1 MAAAGAPTMTAT
13 AINPRLAGLRESAT
27 LAMNQKSRALRA
39 AGREVALFG
48 FGESP
53 FAVHPKMQAA
63 LAAAAGEKSYLPA
76 LGLPRL
82 REAVAA
88 HHRRAT
94 GLDFSAARI
103 AVAPGS
109 KEAIFHLLYA
119 LAGPLIL
126 PLPAWVSYAPQ
137 ARLLGK
143 TTLAV
148 ETDYASGYKIDPAR
162 LDSVLAQADAP
173 QSVMILTSPNNPSG
187 QGYAESEWRE
197 IAAVCRR
204 RNVFVI
210 ADEIY
215 AELTFSDSDS
225 IAPSFAVHCPER
237 VVVTGGLSKSR
248 AAGGWRLGFAA
259 AASPRL
265 DNVFAALAALI
276 SETYSC
282 VCAPLQ
288 HAAIVAYEDDED
300 FRLRARLRRAVAVGF
315 GMDAGAA
322 DGGGDSLLAGRGR
335 VLFVSGFFA
344 FRGSLA
350 RARHRFGDGAVRG
363 FARRSRSR
371 FAAGGRFWRRGGFF
385 RGSLGGGRFRRR
397 GVVSRV
403 SPKRRRRHR
412 RPPRDGMDSEYR
424 RRLRAL
430 ARVA

>member
-1 MAAAGAPTMTAT
+1 MTAA

-162 LDSVLAQADAP
+162 LDSVLAQAGAP

-225 IAPSFAVHCPER
+225 IAPSLAVHCPER

-288 HAAIVAYEDDED
+288 HAAIVAYEDDEIFAYARDCAALLRSVLEWTRGRLTAAGIRCLPAAGGFYLYPD
-300 FRLRARLRRAVAVGF
+300 FSPFADRLRARGIDSATALCAVLLDEAGVALLPAEDF
-315 GMDAGAA
+315 GGAA
-322 DGGGDSLLAGRGR
+322 DSFAVRLAAVDFDGAALYR
-335 VLFVSGFFA
+335 A
-344 FRGSLA
+344 FRQS
-350 RARHRFGDGAVRG
+350 GDADIA
-363 FARRSRSR
+363 ARRATERIPNV
-371 FAAGGRFWRRGGFF
+371 AAGC
-385 RGSLGGGRFRRR
+385 
-397 GVVSRV
+397 
-403 SPKRRRRHR
+403 
-412 RPPRDGMDSEYR
+412 E
-424 RRLRAL
+424 RLRAWL
-430 ARVA
+430 DGLRD

>member
-1 MAAAGAPTMTAT
+1 MTAA

-162 LDSVLAQADAP
+162 LDSVLAQAGAP

-248 AAGGWRLGFAA
+248 AAGVGGSV
-259 AASPRL
+259 SP
-265 DNVFAALAALI
+265 
-276 SETYSC
+276 
-282 VCAPLQ
+282 PPP
-288 HAAIVAYEDDED
+288 
-300 FRLRARLRRAVAVGF
+300 RRASTMF
-315 GMDAGAA
+315 
-322 DGGGDSLLAGRGR
+322 SPPSRRL
-335 VLFVSGFFA
+335 S
-344 FRGSLA
+344 A
-350 RARHRFGDGAVRG
+350 RPIPAC
-363 FARRSRSR
+363 ARRCNTRRLSLTRTTR
-371 FAAGGRFWRRGGFF
+371 FSLTRAIAPRCCGRFWNGRGG
-385 RGSLGGGRFRRR
+385 G
-397 GVVSRV
+397 
-403 SPKRRRRHR
+403 
-412 RPPRDGMDSEYR
+412 
-424 RRLRAL
+424 
-430 ARVA
+430 